1 VCLLYAFL
9 CVYVC
14 VCFVFFIGLFVFL
27 RERERRHEV
36 GRVGRLGENE
46 GEKSMIRMYFM
57 KKHNY

>member
-1 VCLLYAFL
+1 
-9 CVYVC
+9 
-14 VCFVFFIGLFVFL
+14 VFFIGLFVFL